1 MFGVDCH
8 PFRGMLVFMYG
19 VCGRSPL
26 LIGLYCILYF
36 YIPGVSIEGFME
48 YWCFFLVIASRYILF
63 HYC

>member
-8 PFRGMLVFMYG
+8 PFRYAGVYVWSLWTESLVG
-19 VCGRSPL
+19 
-26 LIGLYCILYF
+26 GLYCILYF

-48 YWCFFLVIASRYILF
+48 CWCFFLVIDSRYILF